1 MNREFLDLYDRE
13 LDLLYEHGR
22 EFAEEYP
29 GVASRLGGLARDSM
43 DPSISGLFEGSAFLA
58 ARVQLKLK
66 HEFPEFINNLLEQLV
81 PNFLAPTPSIFLAQ
95 IRPPFGDPAL
105 KEGRVIARGAS
116 VDAGY
121 VEREREVSCRYKLTA
136 PVELWPF
143 EIAAAEYCQTAAP
156 LAALG
161 VKPGPETVAGMKLT
175 LSMRSAVEP
184 RESNGAAQDIFS
196 SCPVEHL
203 PIHLCGAEAESVG
216 LYEQLFA
223 HCTGV
228 WLRCVDETGEP
239 IVISLGREAIGEIG
253 FGDDEELIPSDDR
266 IFRGFELLREYFTF
280 PQKFLGFDLRGL
292 RRALA
297 RMPASSI
304 SVIFG
309 FDEINSQLP
318 AAVRPQ
324 MFSLF
329 SAPAVNLFE
338 MTTDRIRIRKNQHE
352 HQILPDRSKPLD
364 FEPYRVLDVV
374 AYMSGGGE
382 KRPVRPL
389 YTAAADDASS
399 SDLSYTIRRCPRR
412 HSEDERRRG
421 VAFNYTGSDVFISI
435 SEPASLTTESEIAE
449 LGVRALCSNRHLPEH
464 LPVGTGKADFRL
476 TDDMS
481 LDVVC
486 AAGPTAPRDA
496 VVSQIKSRTESAHSG
511 VVAWRLLNMLSLNY
525 LGLSEHGGGKNALAL
540 REMLATFA
548 DAVDSS
554 IEKRLR
560 GIKSVESRQIVR
572 RLRRARGVGT
582 ALGVEITL
590 TVDDKAFEGSG
601 AFLLGAVLDRF
612 FPAYAGM
619 NSFTQLVMRTS
630 ERGVIMRWPARI
642 GSRRLM

>member
-13 LDLLYEHGR
+13 LHILYEHGR

-29 GVASRLGGLARDSM
+29 GVASRLGGLTRESM
-43 DPSISGLFEGSAFLA
+43 DPSIAGLFEGSAFLA

-66 HEFPEFINNLLEQLV
+66 HEFPEFIGNLLEQLV

-95 IRPPFGDPAL
+95 ISPPFGDPAL
-105 KEGRVIARGAS
+105 KEGRVIARGTN
-116 VDAGY
+116 VDAAHI
-121 VEREREVSCRYKLTA
+121 ERDREVSCRYKLTA

-143 EIAAAEYCQTAAP
+143 DISDAEYCQSAAP
-156 LAALG
+156 LVALG

-175 LSMRSAVEP
+175 LNMRSAAAANDGD
-184 RESNGAAQDIFS
+184 RAAQDMFS
-196 SCPVEHL
+196 SCLVEHL
-203 PIHLCGAEAESVG
+203 PVHFCGAEAESVG

-228 WLRCVDETGEP
+228 WLRCVDDTGEP
-239 IVISLGREAIGEIG
+239 IVMSLGREAISDIG
-253 FGDDEELIPSDDR
+253 FDDDEELIPSDDR
-266 IFRGFELLREYFTF
+266 IFRGFELLREYFAF

-292 RRALA
+292 RRGMT
-297 RMPASSI
+297 RMAASSI

-309 FDEINSQLP
+309 FDEVNPQLA
-318 AAVRPQ
+318 AAVRAQ

-338 MTTDRIRIRKNQHE
+338 MTTDRIRIRTNQHE

-364 FEPYRVLDVV
+364 FEPYRILDVF

-382 KRPVRPL
+382 KRQVRPL
-389 YTAAADDASS
+389 YAATADDAST
-399 SDLSYTIRRCPRR
+399 SDPSYTIRRRPRR
-412 HSEDERRRG
+412 RSEDEKRRG
-421 VAFNYTGSDVFISI
+421 VASNYQGSDVFISI
-435 SEPASLTTESEIAE
+435 NEPASLTTGGEIAE
-449 LGVRALCSNRHLPEH
+449 LGIRALCSNRHLPEH
-464 LPVGTGKADFRL
+464 LPVGTGKTDFRL
-476 TDDMS
+476 SDDMS
-481 LDVVC
+481 LDVACV
-486 AAGPTAPRDA
+486 AGPTAPRDA
-496 VVSQIKSRTESAHSG
+496 VVSQVKSRTESAYAG

-525 LGLSEHGGGKNALAL
+525 LGVTAHGGGKNASAL
-540 REMLATFA
+540 REMLATFS
-548 DAVDSS
+548 DAADSS

-560 GIKSVESRQIVR
+560 GIRSVESRQIVR

-582 ALGVEITL
+582 ALGIEITV

-630 ERGVIMRWPARI
+630 ERGEIKRWPARI
-642 GSRRLM
+642 GSRRLA